1 MGCWANC
8 PGTGLFGKG
17 NDCRDC
23 KDRCNSWFP
32 GDSEIQ
38 CGCKERCASSD
49 TGFTR
54 DEYLNSIGHGPIQQ
68 AAIEEYNAE
77 VLAMAEKDAA
87 ELRETMITM
96 VSVGA
101 GLLLTIALIFAVI
114 KISKG

>member
-38 CGCKERCASSD
+38 CGCKERCASGD
-49 TGFTR
+49 TGFSR
-54 DEYLNSIGHGPIQQ
+54 DAYLNSIGHGPAQQ
-68 AAIEEYNAE
+68 EEIDAHNAE
-77 VLAMAEKDAA
+77 VAALAQKDA
-87 ELRETMITM
+87 EQIQKTLMTML
-96 VSVGA
+96 SVGA
-101 GLLLTIALIFAVI
+101 GLLITIAIIFAAI
-114 KISKG
+114 KLSK